1 MTPIIC
7 RKKSNLCCLWPH
19 EWLYGDIQTL
29 QDHLPPRGV
38 FSHQAVVDLHDL
50 FPLLVR
56 QTSLQQGLTYNTW
69 VLTHEFIYLHQIIL
83 KIYQNVPYINTPFI
97 LFLNNLFIKQSL
109 CQYIC
114 KTIYNPFYLFF
125 YLCFYSTEELEGI
138 YVCRWFWK
146 SKSYE
151 HNLQM
156 FCNVW
161 LILQN
166 KQEKDVIDILASKKK
181 HPKLKTQI
189 FGTHSHYSLRP
200 LIMIQTYKETICIST
215 ITEFY
220 HKCSRDLESVLL
232 LTHRNRLVVW
242 WGSGP

>member
-1 MTPIIC
+1 MTPTIC

-97 LFLNNLFIKQSL
+97 LFLKICLYNNLYVITYVRLFI
-109 CQYIC
+109 
-114 KTIYNPFYLFF
+114 
-125 YLCFYSTEELEGI
+125 
-138 YVCRWFWK
+138 
-146 SKSYE
+146 
-151 HNLQM
+151 
-156 FCNVW
+156 
-161 LILQN
+161 
-166 KQEKDVIDILASKKK
+166 
-181 HPKLKTQI
+181 
-189 FGTHSHYSLRP
+189 THS
-200 LIMIQTYKETICIST
+200 TYFFTFVSTLLKSWKEFMFAGGFGNPRAMSIIFRCFAMSDS
-215 ITEFY
+215 FY
-220 HKCSRDLESVLL
+220 KI
-232 LTHRNRLVVW
+232 NRKRM
-242 WGSGP
+242 S